1 MRKAPLLLLSCCVL
15 LSAQPDNSTIRV
27 STRLVQISVVAH
39 QKNRPVS
46 DLTKREFT
54 VLDQGKP
61 RTISLFSVSSSK
73 AQITK
78 VPPLPPNTFSN
89 YVEHRANR
97 PSTTTIIL
105 FDSLNTPAEAQIYAR
120 QELMKFVK
128 DLQPQDRIALYVLG
142 RSLKVLIDFTADAGE
157 IQRTL
162 ASLSTIQSL
171 EIVAGQSEPSD
182 AWSNPGDI
190 TQSGPARK
198 NFLLA
203 KQMEDD
209 FITETSVQITL
220 QALEAIANHV
230 ARLPGRKN
238 LVWISGGFPFVID
251 MGVLHAL
258 FQRHTFGE
266 ETKRATRIL
275 NEANVAVY
283 PVDARGLIGVSRNYG
298 GQKSGGAMPSPDSL
312 YPDRDPGSDK
322 VFDSYPESIDSMKHL
337 AGLTGGRAFYN
348 SMDIRG
354 AVRSAIEDTSVTY
367 TLGFY
372 ADPATLDDKF
382 HDIKVQVN
390 RRGVDVRYRQG
401 YFAFKDELRSEQQLR
416 QELAD
421 ALWSPLDAT
430 AIPLIMRLEPVDQPE
445 PGLLRAYLAADLRS
459 LATQQQTN
467 GRWSGGV
474 DVLLIQQDKAGKT
487 LDSSLQTLN
496 LDLDKNEY
504 QAVLKTGVPLGKYLH
519 PTAGLATVR
528 AIVMDRASG
537 KIGSLIVPV
546 SQVTKN

>member
-1 MRKAPLLLLSCCVL
+1 MRKALLLPLSFCVL

-73 AQITK
+73 DEIK
-78 VPPLPPNTFSN
+78 KPSPLPPNTFSN
-89 YVEHRANR
+89 YVEHQANR

-105 FDSLNTPAEAQIYAR
+105 FDSINTPVDAQIYAR
-120 QELMKFVK
+120 RELLKFVK
-128 DLQPQDRIALYVLG
+128 ELQLQDRIALYVLG

-171 EIVAGQSEPSD
+171 EVAAAQSAPSD
-182 AWSNPGDI
+182 VLSNPKDVSQNVTVNGNLDI
-190 TQSGPARK
+190 AD
-198 NFLLA
+198 
-203 KQMEDD
+203 QMEAN
-209 FITETSVQITL
+209 FITETSAEITL

-230 ARLPGRKN
+230 ASLPGRKN
-238 LVWISGGFPFVID
+238 LVWVTGGFPFAINLD
-251 MGVLHAL
+251 
-258 FQRHTFGE
+258 TFHPFLERRTFAE
-266 ETKRATRIL
+266 ETKRATRLL

-283 PVDARGLIGVSRNYG
+283 PVDARGLIGFQPFSGPEAG
-298 GQKSGGAMPSPDSL
+298 GPRAVALLPP
-312 YPDRDPGSDK
+312 RRPGQAAPIDH
-322 VFDSYPESIDSMKHL
+322 YAESIDSMKHL
-337 AGLTGGRAFYN
+337 AGLTGGRAFYDN
-348 SMDIRG
+348 MDIKG
-354 AVRSAIEDTSVTY
+354 AVRSAMEDTAVTY

-372 ADPATLDDKF
+372 ADAATLDDKF
-382 HDIKVQVN
+382 HDIKVQVD
-390 RRGVDVRYRQG
+390 RKGVDVRYRQG
-401 YFAFKDELRSEQQLR
+401 YFAFKDELHSDQQRR

-421 ALWSPLDAT
+421 ALWSPLDST
-430 AIPLIMRLEPVDQPE
+430 AVPLIMRLEPVDQPE

-459 LATQQQTN
+459 LAIEQQAN
-467 GRWSGGV
+467 GHWAGGV
-474 DVLLIQQDKAGKT
+474 DVLLVQQDKSGKT
-487 LDSSLQTLN
+487 LGSSLQTLN
-496 LDLDKNEY
+496 LDLDKSNREGL
-504 QAVLKTGVPLGKYLH
+504 LKTGVPLGKYLR
-519 PTAGLATVR
+519 PKPGLATVR